1 MQPNS
6 LDSRTTPSIEPLAS
20 NETTAGMAGLEKCYV
35 PFLITLIVI
44 FGLGC
49 LTVGYTYYFGLFAVA
64 IGFSICNFIVAADN
78 RFGTSPWDLV
88 ILILAGVSLIPVVGW
103 FTQMAALAFSIV
115 ALVKKLNR

>member
-1 MQPNS
+1 MQEQTLDDNIQPTTTTLPKNS
-6 LDSRTTPSIEPLAS
+6 VQS
-20 NETTAGMAGLEKCYV
+20 MVGLEKCYA

-49 LTVGYTYYFGLFAVA
+49 LTVGYSYYFGLFAVA
-64 IGFSICNFIVAADN
+64 IGFSICNFIVAMDN

-88 ILILAGVSLIPVVGW
+88 IMILAAVSLIPVLGW

-115 ALVKKLNR
+115 ALVKKLKT

>member
-1 MQPNS
+1 MNQEIFDRRSQPMPESVTQIQNS
-6 LDSRTTPSIEPLAS
+6 SSTSA
-20 NETTAGMAGLEKCYV
+20 LEKCYA

-49 LTVGYTYYFGLFAVA
+49 LTVGYSYYFGLFAVA
-64 IGFSICNFIVAADN
+64 IGFSICNFIVAMDN

-88 ILILAGVSLIPVVGW
+88 IMILACVSLIPLLGW

-115 ALVKKLNR
+115 ALIKKQNA